1 VQRGSVTFANGGDG
15 AVPRPGAIH
24 MAAGG
29 DLDWGAHVLVEL
41 PPWTTRSVHTAGGS
55 TEAKALVGSATRL
68 NASRRSSVPAW
79 GGLTPAG
86 EETTVV
92 EGGAAVTAGRAAAVG
107 AVGHGEV
114 GLTRGPVVTAGRHR
128 ALRGG
133 HVSVSRRARRPRG
146 RRGPCGEVAKR
157 GGRRVALCLF
167 FVSVM

>member
-1 VQRGSVTFANGGDG
+1 MQRGSVTFANGGDG

-92 EGGAAVTAGRAAAVG
+92 EGGAAVTAGRAGAVG
-107 AVGHGEV
+107 AVGHGAV
-114 GLTRGPVVTAGRHR
+114 GLTGGPVVTAGRHR

-133 HVSVSRRARRPRG
+133 HVSVEAGAAAMGASRSVRGGGKAGGEARRSLP
-146 RRGPCGEVAKR
+146 
-157 GGRRVALCLF
+157 F